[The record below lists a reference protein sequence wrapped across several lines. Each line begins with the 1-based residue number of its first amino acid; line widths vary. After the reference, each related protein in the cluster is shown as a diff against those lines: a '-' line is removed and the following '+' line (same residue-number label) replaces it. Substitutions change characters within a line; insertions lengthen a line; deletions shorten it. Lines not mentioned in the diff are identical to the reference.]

1 MNIALASA
9 AVLVA
14 TAIGVTVML
23 LVRRRAPDGS
33 YFKDEYLVE
42 KTETKEGWSYP
53 SPDEDMV
60 TGYPDELR
68 DFVGAISHGRA
79 PKSDLMLA
87 HDVLLVTYAAYL
99 SAEKGARIDIRPFL
113 KA

>member
-1 MNIALASA
+1 MTEKK
-9 AVLVA
+9 VDGKVVA
-14 TAIGVTVML
+14 ILGQVY
-23 LVRRRAPDGS
+23 S
-33 YFKDEYLVE
+33 NKE

-68 DFVGAISHGRA
+68 DFIGAISHGRA

-99 SAEKGARIDIRPFL
+99 SAEKGARVDIRPYL
-113 KA
+113 RQ